1 MRRAAPAGD
10 PANRLERDAGGEL
23 QRGGPRDGEG
33 RRGGGEGDRAKVRS
47 ATRSRRRRRVRR
59 IERNANRSQSRN
71 HLRCAWA
78 GALQR
83 PPMCTA
89 RCSAAATGGRDLPA
103 LARSEEKHE
112 AERGVREEGSCG
124 SEDTY
129 RYRAT
134 ASLCAG
140 QTMVVTATSVL
151 VVEPSGAAHL
161 PPPSTPW
168 SQPPSLRRGGMSGLP
183 AP

>member
-10 PANRLERDAGGEL
+10 PANRLERDARGEL
-23 QRGGPRDGEG
+23 QRGGPGDREG
-33 RRGGGEGDRAKVRS
+33 RRGGGEGARAKVRS
-47 ATRSRRRRRVRR
+47 TMRSRRRRRARR
-59 IERNANRSQSRN
+59 IGRNANSSQSRN

-103 LARSEEKHE
+103 LARSEEKLE

-134 ASLCAG
+134 TSLCAG
-140 QTMVVTATSVL
+140 QTMFVTAMSVL
-151 VVEPSGAAHL
+151 AVEPSGAAHL
-161 PPPSTPW
+161 PPPSMPW
-168 SQPPSLRRGGMSGLP
+168 SQPSSLRRGGMSGLP

>member
-1 MRRAAPAGD
+1 MD
-10 PANRLERDAGGEL
+10 HVTERV
-23 QRGGPRDGEG
+23 GEG
-33 RRGGGEGDRAKVRS
+33 GRAKVRS

-83 PPMCTA
+83 PPMCA
-89 RCSAAATGGRDLPA
+89 GRCSAAAIGGRELPA

-140 QTMVVTATSVL
+140 QTMVVTAMSVL
-151 VVEPSGAAHL
+151 AVEPSGAADL

-168 SQPPSLRRGGMSGLP
+168 SQPPSLHRGETSGLP

>member
-1 MRRAAPAGD
+1 MRRAAPTGD
-10 PANRLERDAGGEL
+10 PANQLERDAGGEL

-33 RRGGGEGDRAKVRS
+33 RRGGGEGGRAKVRS
-47 ATRSRRRRRVRR
+47 AT
-59 IERNANRSQSRN
+59 IGRNANSSQSRN

-83 PPMCTA
+83 PPMCAA

-134 ASLCAG
+134 TSLCAG
-140 QTMVVTATSVL
+140 QTMFVTAMSVL
-151 VVEPSGAAHL
+151 AVEPSGAADL
-161 PPPSTPW
+161 PPQSMPW
-168 SQPPSLRRGGMSGLP
+168 SQPPSLRRGRMSGLP
-183 AP
+183 AL